1 MRCSPLL
8 LYIPTSRCGGLV
20 GTYGLLVAM
29 GLIDCKIPVTILL
42 PVARCGGAQP
52 TDDLYA
58 Y

>member
-52 TDDLYA
+52 TDDL
-58 Y
+58 